1 MINQPKFLKYLRATV
16 AEKLNSHQRLR
27 YLYRGFKQFLDPPPK
42 NQSYR
47 HDFNFLVSPCPSK
60 MSEARIN
67 LIIPT
72 INQELAFGGI
82 NTALQ
87 FWESLASFYDNM
99 RIIVMGDYSVST
111 LTSYSQYHFVPL
123 DEDIDNSKQIVSL
136 LQKYGDNLPVSKR
149 DIFIVTF
156 WKTAYLAQ
164 RLVSWQSQEFNQPI
178 KPIIYLIQDF
188 EPSFYPWSSQYS
200 LARSTYEYQNPMI
213 AVFNTKTLQDYF
225 HLQNYRFEHEYSFEP
240 RLNKVLLNNLL
251 KLKGTTKG
259 RKIIIYG
266 RPSTPRNAFSII
278 VESIRIWQKQFPEA
292 NKWEILSAG
301 ESHPDIPINDNLV
314 IKSLGKL
321 SLEDYAVTL
330 ANSAIGIS
338 LMVSPHPSYPP
349 LEMAHSGMQVI
360 TNDFENKNL
369 SLWHENI
376 TSVPFKLFY
385 PEYIASELVIL
396 CQKFIE
402 DPGRGWLGKSRLDDY
417 LSDHDP
423 FPFVKDIHEI
433 LKTYDILQD

>member
-1 MINQPKFLKYLRATV
+1 MSDQPKLLKYLRATV
-16 AEKLNSHQRLR
+16 AEKLDNHRRLR
-27 YLYRGFKQFLDPPPK
+27 YLYRGFKQFLNPPQK
-42 NQSYR
+42 NLGYLC
-47 HDFNFLVSPCPSK
+47 DFDFLASPCPSK
-60 MSEARIN
+60 ISGARLN

-82 NTALQ
+82 NTSLQ
-87 FWESLASFYDNM
+87 FWDSLASFYDNV
-99 RIIVMGDYSVST
+99 RIIIMGDYSSSTILRYSHYQFVS
-111 LTSYSQYHFVPL
+111 L
-123 DEDIDNSKQIVSL
+123 DEDVNASKQIVSL
-136 LQKYGDNLPVSKR
+136 LKKYGNNLPVSKE
-149 DIFIVTF
+149 DIFITTF
-156 WKTAYLAQ
+156 WKTAYIAQ
-164 RLVSWQSQEFNQPI
+164 RLTSWQSQEFNQPI

-188 EPSFYPWSSQYS
+188 EPSFYPWSSKYS

-225 HLQNYRFEHEYSFEP
+225 HLQNYRFDHEYSFEP
-240 RLNKVLLNNLL
+240 SLNKVLLDNLL

-376 TSVPFKLFY
+376 TSVPFELFY

-417 LSDHDP
+417 LSDSDP

-433 LKTYDILQD
+433 LKTYDIFQD